1 MSTHQRI
8 VILADTHVG
17 DRTTVIEP
25 ALLRAIE
32 AEQPDR
38 IFHAGDV
45 CTPEVIQELSQI
57 APTDAVQGNRDWLLG
72 YHLPMECHHHINGV
86 KITLAHGH
94 ISIWQWFLNYV
105 FSLLFGTMSGHRQFQ
120 KKLAQKYPDADV
132 IIYGHIHSR
141 QDEVMDGIRFINPGV
156 GYPERRNQFK
166 TQYTV
171 LTITSEGEIR
181 AEFKSVEPDPPAS
194 V

>member
-38 IFHAGDV
+38 VFHAGDV

-57 APTDAVQGNRDWLLG
+57 APTDAVQGLSLI
-72 YHLPMECHHHINGV
+72 HI
-86 KITLAHGH
+86 
-94 ISIWQWFLNYV
+94 
-105 FSLLFGTMSGHRQFQ
+105 
-120 KKLAQKYPDADV
+120 
-132 IIYGHIHSR
+132 
-141 QDEVMDGIRFINPGV
+141 
-156 GYPERRNQFK
+156 
-166 TQYTV
+166 
-171 LTITSEGEIR
+171 
-181 AEFKSVEPDPPAS
+181 
-194 V
+194 